1 MTKIEFTVK
10 SSVVLTT
17 INNYMFTKQSY
28 EVEQVKLAVVVQKM
42 LTESLQNQNLT
53 YIFLYIQ
60 FCDANVQWSQESVED
75 KWNQALPSM

>member
-17 INNYMFTKQSY
+17 INNYMFTKHSY

-60 FCDANVQWSQESVED
+60 FCDANVQCSQESVED